1 MSPTSRWRIEKG
13 DTMSE
18 RKINLSDLTN
28 LVKRGRQGVLD
39 LALKGEI
46 EAIDPTV
53 PGEGFKYELAQ
64 GDPSDD
70 EFVNHKNTWRNRV
83 AKASEACG
91 RETSV
96 FWTTDGEMIVTLKPV
111 KAKRKK

>member
-1 MSPTSRWRIEKG
+1 
-13 DTMSE
+13 MSE